1 MRRWGLMRACSS
13 CPHALGHDLLAA
25 GLETETRFASLQLQ
39 VWVETL
45 RGGLDSDGVCSNL
58 NCSLA
63 ARPTLLQQSN
73 KRRNRIHIE
82 SEGGIW
88 IALISERRFY
98 VFWKTKIWFVVT
110 RPHRIGCCYV
120 IVASRLARSI
130 THTYTRSSACSAG
143 WTQHLFYFFCPKN
156 QMNTQCH
163 HEQNFSVPPAS
174 TGSIRVFLSHTHAF
188 FLVRPQGCPF
198 LDRAV
203 FLRLCLVRADV
214 SGRARC

>member
-1 MRRWGLMRACSS
+1 MRACSG
-13 CPHALGHDLLAA
+13 CPHALGHDLLAP
-25 GLETETRFASLQLQ
+25 GLETETRFATLQLQ

-45 RGGLDSDGVCSNL
+45 RGRRDGDDVCSNL
-58 NCSLA
+58 NCSSPNA
-63 ARPTLLQQSN
+63 AAAEQH
-73 KRRNRIHIE
+73 NRSKEQTDWIHIE

-98 VFWKTKIWFVVT
+98 VFLKTKIWFVVT

-120 IVASRLARSI
+120 IVAFRVARSI
-130 THTYTRSSACSAG
+130 THSHTH
-143 WTQHLFYFFCPKN
+143 TQLRLLSRMNTLVLFFWSKN

-174 TGSIRVFLSHTHAF
+174 TGSIRVFLSHTHTF
-188 FLVRPQGCPF
+188 FLVRRQGF

-203 FLRLCLVRADV
+203 FLPLCLVRADV